1 MMSKEEFVKA
11 MMRQE
16 EWKRNEKKRQQRRE
30 MRQKHYE
37 ARSYQYDGASR
48 EIRKNKSNRYK

>member
-1 MMSKEEFVKA
+1 MMSKEDFVKA

-37 ARSYQYDGASR
+37 VSSYQYDGASR
-48 EIRKNKSNRYK
+48 EMRKNKPNRYR

>member
-1 MMSKEEFVKA
+1 MMSKEHFVKA
-11 MMRQE
+11 MLRQE

-48 EIRKNKSNRYK
+48 EIRKNKSNMYK

>member
-37 ARSYQYDGASR
+37 VRSYQYDGASR

>member
-30 MRQKHYE
+30 MRKKYYE

-48 EIRKNKSNRYK
+48 EIRKNKSNMYK

>member
-1 MMSKEEFVKA
+1 MMSKEDFVKA
-11 MMRQE
+11 MLRQE

-48 EIRKNKSNRYK
+48 EIRKNK